1 MKEGSIVS
9 SYTFIHPDTFYR
21 LPKDFN
27 YREYIDIERELW
39 AFFPETIGRRVN
51 FCQTGLTAQV
61 YAEVGDDGSELGDQE
76 TYFLMP
82 CADGKMKPVRMRST
96 RRLTLSEFR
105 MTYLTAVKL
114 GEELTKILD
123 VFRSLDSKVLGELS

>member
-1 MKEGSIVS
+1 MS
-9 SYTFIHPDTFYR
+9 SYTFINPDTFYR
-21 LPKDFN
+21 LPRDFN

-61 YAEVGDDGSELGDQE
+61 YAEVGDDGTELAEQE

-82 CADGKMKPVRMRST
+82 CADGKMKPIRMRFM
-96 RRLTLSEFR
+96 RRLTLAEFR

-114 GEELTKILD
+114 GGELTKIVD
-123 VFRSLDSKVLGELS
+123 VFRSLDDKVLGEM